1 MDSPSRLVVNNPTN
15 SPVRITVK
23 IEARDS
29 TLSPV
34 YTSVFDLETVL
45 LSPSSVSNLSAT
57 SDVPTVVFPE
67 AAAAVALPV
76 SIDSD
81 MNGEMNKWYAIRKSI
96 HGRRLM
102 TNSWEDCE
110 PHVKVQVD
118 GKKEKVFG
126 RGVDFKSFLTFE
138 DAVVFLF
145 HE

>member
-1 MDSPSRLVVNNPTN
+1 
-15 SPVRITVK
+15 
-23 IEARDS
+23 
-29 TLSPV
+29 
-34 YTSVFDLETVL
+34 
-45 LSPSSVSNLSAT
+45 
-57 SDVPTVVFPE
+57 
-67 AAAAVALPV
+67 
-76 SIDSD
+76 

-96 HGRRLM
+96 HGKRLM

-126 RGVDFKSFLTFE
+126 RGVDLKSFLTFE

>member
-1 MDSPSRLVVNNPTN
+1 
-15 SPVRITVK
+15 
-23 IEARDS
+23 
-29 TLSPV
+29 
-34 YTSVFDLETVL
+34 
-45 LSPSSVSNLSAT
+45 
-57 SDVPTVVFPE
+57 
-67 AAAAVALPV
+67 
-76 SIDSD
+76 
-81 MNGEMNKWYAIRKSI
+81 
-96 HGRRLM
+96 M